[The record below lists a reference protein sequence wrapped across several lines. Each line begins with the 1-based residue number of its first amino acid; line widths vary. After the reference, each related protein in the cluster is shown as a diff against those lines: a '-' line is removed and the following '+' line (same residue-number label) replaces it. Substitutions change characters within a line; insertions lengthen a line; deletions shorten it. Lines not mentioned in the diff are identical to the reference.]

1 MPQVGSGAKALRV
14 AGEAEKI
21 GAREPKAVGEVRPV
35 IPLVGWFLVFAASA
49 TVVIRSGLSLSRA
62 GDRIAEATGLGR
74 LWVGT
79 ILLAIAT
86 SLPELVTNLSAVRLN
101 APALA
106 GGNILGA
113 NMLNAVVLVSLVSLF
128 PKVVV
133 RPVTGDQR
141 ILVVTALVLTAL
153 ATGLVLLDDWGNAGP
168 ISVGSLVILGGYA
181 VGMRAVY
188 RARPAESEAGRE
200 ANGQGRER
208 RRAWLKFALAA
219 AGVLVGAPLLAA
231 SADRL
236 ADLLGLSGSF
246 MGVLAVALVTTMP
259 ETSVTWG
266 SLRLG
271 SEEMALG
278 NVYGSCAF
286 NVAIL
291 GLADLFYGRPI
302 FAFLDRSHVAAGV
315 GAVLLMAL
323 GLLFLRL
330 RRGGRLL
337 SSQLLALA
345 MVAGWAGVM
354 LLVLSLAPTPGP

>member
-1 MPQVGSGAKALRV
+1 ML
-14 AGEAEKI
+14 ET
-21 GAREPKAVGEVRPV
+21 
-35 IPLVGWFLVFAASA
+35 VGWSAVFLASA
-49 TVVIRSGLSLSRA
+49 AVVVRSGLSLSMA
-62 GDRIAEATGLGR
+62 GDRLAERTGLGR

-86 SLPELVTNLSAVRLN
+86 SLPELVTSLSAVRLG

-106 GGNILGA
+106 GGNVLGA
-113 NMLNAVVLVSLVSLF
+113 NMLNVVVLVSLVSLF
-128 PKVVV
+128 PAVKIG
-133 RPVTGDQR
+133 RMTGDQT
-141 ILVVTALVLTAL
+141 ILVVTALLLTGVVPAMVAL
-153 ATGLVLLDDWGNAGP
+153 GAPGSVGPVGLGTGL
-168 ISVGSLVILGGYA
+168 ILGGYLA
-181 VGMRAVY
+181 GMAMVY
-188 RARPAESEAGRE
+188 RARSQPDGNPPAE
-200 ANGQGRER
+200 GQPSVGPPVSL
-208 RRAWLKFALAA
+208 RRAWLMFGLAA
-219 AGVLVGAPLLAA
+219 GGVLISAPVLAA

-236 ADLLGLSGSF
+236 ADIFGISGSF
-246 MGVLAVALVTTMP
+246 VGVLAVALVTTMP

-291 GLADLFYGRPI
+291 GLADLFYGQPI
-302 FAFLDRSHVAAGV
+302 FASLDRSHVVAGA

-330 RRGGRLL
+330 RRAGRILP
-337 SSQLLALA
+337 SQLLALA
-345 MVAGWAGVM
+345 MVAGWVGVM

>member
-1 MPQVGSGAKALRV
+1 MTLLLWVLLFVGSAAL
-14 AGEAEKI
+14 
-21 GAREPKAVGEVRPV
+21 
-35 IPLVGWFLVFAASA
+35 
-49 TVVIRSGLSLSRA
+49 VIRSGLSLSKA
-62 GDRIAEATGLGR
+62 GDRIADATGLGR

-79 ILLAIAT
+79 IFLAIAT

-128 PKVVV
+128 PNVVV
-133 RPVTGDQR
+133 RPVTGDQG
-141 ILVVTALVLTAL
+141 ILVGTALVLTAL
-153 ATGLVLLDDWGNAGP
+153 ASGLVLLDGWGNAGP
-168 ISVGSLVILGGYA
+168 ISVGSLVLLGGYV
-181 VGMRAVY
+181 VGLRAVY
-188 RARPAESEAGRE
+188 RARPAESRTVRE
-200 ANGQGRER
+200 ESGQGDGQ
-208 RRAWLKFALAA
+208 RRAWLLFALAA
-219 AGVLVGAPLLAA
+219 AGVLAGAPLLAA

-246 MGVLAVALVTTMP
+246 VGVLAVALVTTMP

-302 FAFLDRSHVAAGV
+302 FASLDQSHVVAGA

-330 RRGGRLL
+330 RRAGRTLP
-337 SSQLLALA
+337 SQLLALA
-345 MVAGWAGVM
+345 MVAGWVGVM